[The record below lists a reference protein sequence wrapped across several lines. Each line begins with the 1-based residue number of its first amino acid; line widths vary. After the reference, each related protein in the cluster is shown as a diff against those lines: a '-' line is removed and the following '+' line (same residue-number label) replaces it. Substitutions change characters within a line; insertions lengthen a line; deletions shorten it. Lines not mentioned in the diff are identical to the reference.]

1 MVEHER
7 TGPLD
12 LVTWSFS
19 RVAMWAP
26 FFIVLIILYEVVMR
40 YFFAAATLWVNEM
53 SLWIAG
59 GIYLSAGLYAMQQRS
74 HIRIFII
81 YDLAPLWL
89 RRTFD
94 VISVIC
100 VIIFAFAVFWG
111 GFGEATTKFW
121 RFETFGT
128 AYDPPIP
135 ATIKPLVLVMM
146 LFLALQATSNL
157 VRDWPA
163 ADAVRKVFDV
173 LVSLFIAGLVLATAY
188 ALYLNPKEGNAVPTK
203 WLVGIGVFL
212 LATLVLT
219 IIGLVRDFNTRPSPM
234 TLGDEIEE
242 EAAAMRE
249 HAGLPEDDGP
259 DNVLSGNPPRPK
271 E

>member
-7 TGPLD
+7 NGPLD
-12 LVTWSFS
+12 LLTWSFS
-19 RVAMWAP
+19 RITMWAP

-53 SLWIAG
+53 SLWVAG

-81 YDLAPLWL
+81 YDIAPLWL
-89 RRTFD
+89 RRVFD
-94 VISVIC
+94 LISTLC
-100 VIIFAFAVFWG
+100 VCVFAFAVIWG
-111 GFGEATTKFW
+111 GSGEATVKFL

-146 LFLALQATSNL
+146 IFLALQATSNMI
-157 VRDWPA
+157 RDWPA
-163 ADAVRKVFDV
+163 AGWVRKVFDICV
-173 LVSLFIAGLVLATAY
+173 TVAVVGLAAWAAHSLFIA
-188 ALYLNPKEGNAVPTK
+188 PPEGMKVPTK

-212 LATLVLT
+212 AISVALVIL
-219 IIGLVRDFNTRPSPM
+219 GLLRDFNKTPVPM
-234 TLGDEIEE
+234 SVMDEIEE
-242 EAAAMRE
+242 EAEFQRAQMEAM
-249 HAGLPEDDGP
+249 P
-259 DNVLSGNPPRPK
+259 DETLSGNPPKPQV
-271 E
+271 

>member
-12 LVTWSFS
+12 LLTWSFS

-81 YDLAPLWL
+81 YDIAPLWL
-89 RRTFD
+89 KRVFD
-94 VISVIC
+94 LISVLC
-100 VIIFAFAVFWG
+100 VCIFAFAVVWG
-111 GFGEATTKFW
+111 GFGEALTKFL

-128 AYDPPIP
+128 AFDPPIP
-135 ATIKPLVLVMM
+135 STIKPLVLVMM

-157 VRDWPA
+157 IRDWPA
-163 ADAVRKVFDV
+163 ANKVRKVFDIFV
-173 LVSLFIAGLVLATAY
+173 TALVVYLAWMAFSN
-188 ALYLNPKEGNAVPTK
+188 LILSPPEGMKVPTK
-203 WLVGIGVFL
+203 WLIGIGVFL
-212 LATLVLT
+212 VISVVLV
-219 IIGLVRDFNTRPSPM
+219 IYGLFRDFNRRPVP
-234 TLGDEIEE
+234 LENIDEIEE
-242 EAAAMRE
+242 EAEFLRAQMAE
-249 HAGLPEDDGP
+249 GKQAVPSQTLT
-259 DNVLSGNPPRPK
+259 GNPPKPAA
-271 E
+271 